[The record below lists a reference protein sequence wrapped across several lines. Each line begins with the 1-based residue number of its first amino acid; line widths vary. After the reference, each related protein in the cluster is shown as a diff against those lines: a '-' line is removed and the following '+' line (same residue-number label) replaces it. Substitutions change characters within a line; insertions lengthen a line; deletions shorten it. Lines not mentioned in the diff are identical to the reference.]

1 LHDGLTL
8 CSAGVAGNMSG
19 VLSLERVVEILSSRL
34 SDLPGFVKA
43 VVLFGSTAR
52 GEATETSDIDLLV
65 LHEGLQGL
73 SPVKR
78 RRLLYTL
85 VVERVGSVFEAV
97 TVIDMDYSEFTKPE
111 QVTPFIRERLLIVF
125 DVCLQPPS
133 GSSRSP
139 PTPSPPFESG
149 SRKSAVTTLCL

>member
-1 LHDGLTL
+1 
-8 CSAGVAGNMSG
+8 
-19 VLSLERVVEILSSRL
+19 LERVVEILSSRL

-43 VVLFGSTAR
+43 VILFGSTAR

-85 VVERVGSVFEAV
+85 VMERISDFFEAV

-111 QVTPFIRERLLIVF
+111 QVTPLLLNIYWDGVVVI
-125 DVCLQPPS
+125 DRS
-133 GSSRSP
+133 GKLSGFLSRVRKRII
-139 PTPSPPFESG
+139 ESG
-149 SRKSAVTTLCL
+149 LKHVKEGREYYWILPKPLEKVVIVEPQPSE